1 MPEIIGILLIISGIC
16 LGFYS
21 TFLSAKE
28 VSAGKADYELFISYG
43 ETTLDEMWRRYAGM
57 MVPLHGVEEKLAI
70 SRGGLYL
77 FLTGFGIFVVSK
89 RRRAYRSAENK
100 YSGQKYRTEQP
111 GPPYAPQVA
120 RR

>member
-1 MPEIIGILLIISGIC
+1 MMLSGIC

-28 VSAGKADYELFISYG
+28 VSAGKADYVLFISYG
-43 ETTLDEMWRRYAGM
+43 ETTLDEMWRRYSGM
-57 MVPLHGVEEKLAI
+57 MLPLHGVEEKLAI

-89 RRRAYRSAENK
+89 RRRACRSAENK
-100 YSGQKYRTEQP
+100 YAGQKYHTEQP
-111 GPPYAPQVA
+111 GPPYAPQAA